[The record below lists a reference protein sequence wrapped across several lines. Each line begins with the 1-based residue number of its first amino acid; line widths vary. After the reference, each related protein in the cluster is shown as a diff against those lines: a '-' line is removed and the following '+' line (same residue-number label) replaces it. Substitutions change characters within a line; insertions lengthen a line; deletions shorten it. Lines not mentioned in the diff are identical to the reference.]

1 MKTVKLILALLFVF
15 SFTGKAQD
23 PHFSQWWS
31 APLNTSPARTLQADA
46 DLRIMGNMRQQWI
59 NPAAPYYTGS
69 LSVETSVLP
78 QKTGYN
84 KLAWGIGFMH
94 DNTFEGILKSTYISS
109 TVAYHQLFSEDLNH
123 SISVGFG
130 IANAK
135 RTLDFSRLYFA
146 TQLSSSG
153 FDLNLPSGETA
164 LSSMKAYWSLSLG
177 LTYGYTTTN
186 TRVDIG
192 ASAYHLNEPRQ
203 TFLKD
208 PYQTVPTRYVSYL
221 FFDKTL
227 PNEHVLNTVIFF
239 QQQALHKYSMIG
251 FSYGIPLQKEDRY
264 FNLGLLYR
272 HKDAFIPHLSLQ
284 LGNKQ
289 LGLSYDVTTSKLNAA
304 AIMPQVF
311 ELSFSW
317 RTVYP
322 EKDKMK
328 CPHSPFR

>member
-1 MKTVKLILALLFVF
+1 MKTAKMILVLVCVF
-15 SFTGKAQD
+15 SFSGKAQD
-23 PHFSQWWS
+23 PQFSQWWS

-69 LSVETSVLP
+69 LSAETPVLP
-78 QKTGYN
+78 KKTGYN

-109 TVAYHQLFSEDLNH
+109 TLAYHQLLGEDLTH
-123 SISVGFG
+123 SVSVGFG
-130 IANAK
+130 ITNSK
-135 RTLDFSRLYFA
+135 RILDFSRLYFA
-146 TQLSSSG
+146 TQISNDG

-164 LSSMKAYWSLSLG
+164 LSNMKAYWSLSAG
-177 LTYGYTTTN
+177 VSYGYTTLN
-186 TRVDIG
+186 TRIDIG
-192 ASAYHLNEPRQ
+192 VSAYHLNAPHQ

-208 PYQTVPTRYVSYL
+208 PYQIVPKRYVSYL
-221 FFDKTL
+221 FFDKQL
-227 PNEHVLNTVIFF
+227 INEHVLNTVFYF
-239 QQQALHKYSMIG
+239 QQQAQHNYNMIG
-251 FSYGIPLQKEDRY
+251 LSYGISLQKEGR
-264 FNLGLLYR
+264 FLNMGLLYR
-272 HKDAFIPHLSLQ
+272 HKDAIIPNLSLL

-289 LGLSYDVTTSKLNAA
+289 IGLSYDATFSKLKAA

>member
-1 MKTVKLILALLFVF
+1 MKTTELMLVMIFVF

-31 APLNTSPARTLQADA
+31 SPLNTSPARTLQADA

-69 LSVETSVLP
+69 LSVETSVLSK
-78 QKTGYN
+78 KTGYN

-94 DNTFEGILKSTYISS
+94 DNTFEGILKSNFIS
-109 TVAYHQLFSEDLNH
+109 TTFAYHQLLGVDLTH
-123 SISVGFG
+123 SASVGFG
-130 IANAK
+130 ITNAK

-146 TQLSSSG
+146 TQFSSDG

-164 LSSMKAYWSLSLG
+164 LSNMKAYWSLSAG
-177 LTYGYTTTN
+177 LSYGYTTVN
-186 TRVDIG
+186 TRIDVG
-192 ASAYHLNEPRQ
+192 VSAYQLNAPRQ

-208 PYQTVPTRYVSYL
+208 PYQIVPTRYVSYL

-227 PNEHVLNTVIFF
+227 SNEQVLNAVFYF
-239 QQQALHKYSMIG
+239 QQQAKHNYSMIG
-251 FSYGIPLQKEDRY
+251 FSYGFPLQKEDR
-264 FNLGLLYR
+264 FLNVGLLYR
-272 HKDAFIPHLSLQ
+272 FKDAIIPHLSLL

-289 LGLSYDVTTSKLNAA
+289 IGLSYDATLSKLTAA
-304 AIMPQVF
+304 AIAPQVF

-317 RTVYP
+317 RTIYP